1 MTFDRLLGFH
11 ASAGR
16 RLIFAGIY
24 AALAFAAAWAVERA
38 PMMSTPETVK
48 PPTPVADPALVPLRC
63 ETTYPVGAWTVQVGG
78 KPVNAASSD
87 ARHWEGRVP
96 AGASVFVQADHTDA
110 TAATPA
116 ALRWTSG
123 GASGI
128 QWADGFVA
136 ATIQLPE
143 AAR

>member
-1 MTFDRLLGFH
+1 MALDRFLGFY

-16 RLIFAGIY
+16 RLVFAGIY

-38 PMMSTPETVK
+38 PMTSATVADK
-48 PPTPVADPALVPLRC
+48 PSAPVADAALVTLHL
-63 ETTYPVGAWTVQVGG
+63 ETTYPVGAWTVQIAG
-78 KPVNAASSD
+78 KPMNAAVSD
-87 ARHWEGRVP
+87 TRYWEGRVP
-96 AGASVFVQADHTDA
+96 TGASVFVQADHADA
-110 TAATPA
+110 TASTPA

-123 GASGI
+123 GASGV

-143 AAR
+143 RTR

>member
-1 MTFDRLLGFH
+1 MALDRFIGFP

-38 PMMSTPETVK
+38 PMTSAT
-48 PPTPVADPALVPLRC
+48 VADTPSAPGADAALVTLRL

-78 KPVNAASSD
+78 RPLNSSASD

-96 AGASVFVQADHTDA
+96 AGTSVFVQADHADA
-110 TAATPA
+110 TASTPA
-116 ALRWTSG
+116 ALRWTGG

-128 QWADGFVA
+128 HWADGFVS

-143 AAR
+143 RAR

>member
-1 MTFDRLLGFH
+1 MTFDRFLGFH

-38 PMMSTPETVK
+38 PMMAAN
-48 PPTPVADPALVPLRC
+48 VADKPSAPVVDAALVTVRL

-78 KPVNAASSD
+78 KPMNTATTD

-96 AGASVFVQADHTDA
+96 VGASVFVQADHADA

-128 QWADGFVA
+128 HWADGFVA
-136 ATIQLPE
+136 ATIQLPK